1 MLTVILL
8 NFAHPLT
15 EDNIKVIKGLA
26 KQSVLDIKNINAQI
40 DPEGDV
46 SAQVEDILNRAGLS
60 SEQWQKTPIIIN
72 LPSLSYS
79 AAIMLA
85 LLHGRMGYFP
95 PILRMKPESGSII
108 PKFVVAEI
116 INLQAVRDQA
126 RKER

>member
-1 MLTVILL
+1 MKIILL

-15 EDNIKVIKGLA
+15 AEDITAINNLA
-26 KQSVLDIKNINAQI
+26 KQPILDIKNIDAQI
-40 DPEGDV
+40 DPQGNV
-46 SAQVEDILNRAGLS
+46 TVQVEEILNRAGLS
-60 SEQWQKTPIIIN
+60 SEQWQQTPIIIN

>member
-1 MLTVILL
+1 MKIILL

-15 EDNIKVIKGLA
+15 AEDITAINNLA
-26 KQSVLDIKNINAQI
+26 KQPILDIKNIDAQI
-40 DPEGDV
+40 DPQGNV
-46 SAQVEDILNRAGLS
+46 TVQVEDILNRAGLS

>member
-1 MLTVILL
+1 MKIILL

-15 EDNIKVIKGLA
+15 AEDITAINNLA
-26 KQSVLDIKNINAQI
+26 KQPILDIKNIDAQI
-40 DPEGDV
+40 DPQGNV
-46 SAQVEDILNRAGLS
+46 TVQVEDILNRAGLS
-60 SEQWQKTPIIIN
+60 SEQWQQTSMIIN

-95 PILRMKPESGSII
+95 AILRMKPESGSII

>member
-1 MLTVILL
+1 MKIILL

-15 EDNIKVIKGLA
+15 AEDITAINNLA
-26 KQSVLDIKNINAQI
+26 KQPILDIKNIDAQI
-40 DPEGDV
+40 DPQGNV
-46 SAQVEDILNRAGLS
+46 TVQVEEILNRAGLS
-60 SEQWQKTPIIIN
+60 SEQWQQTSMIIN

-95 PILRMKPESGSII
+95 AILRMKPDSGSIAPHFI
-108 PKFVVAEI
+108 VAEI
-116 INLQAVRDQA
+116 INLQALRERA

>member
-1 MLTVILL
+1 LKIILL

-15 EDNIKVIKGLA
+15 AEDITAINNLA
-26 KQSVLDIKNINAQI
+26 KQPILDIKNIDAQI
-40 DPEGDV
+40 DPQGNV
-46 SAQVEDILNRAGLS
+46 TVQVEDILNRAGLS